1 MRQVAVL
8 GVLAL
13 GCVESRDI
21 RIAPYLVDAVQVS
34 KAEPGAA
41 CRPLGAVDGVSDL
54 ECDGRYES
62 AYASLRTH
70 AALRGG
76 NYVVIDAVTTEYL
89 DRSISINGRL
99 YACALGYPVMPPT
112 NTN

>member
-1 MRQVAVL
+1 MRLVVAL

-13 GCVESRDI
+13 GCVESRDM

-34 KAEPGAA
+34 KAEPGPA
-41 CRPLGAVDGVSDL
+41 CRALGAVDGVSDVD
-54 ECDGRYES
+54 CDGRYES
-62 AYASLRTH
+62 AYSSLRTH

-76 NYVVIDAVTTEYL
+76 NYVVIDAVTSEYL

-99 YACALGYPVMPPT
+99 YACVLGPYPVMPPA
-112 NTN
+112 N